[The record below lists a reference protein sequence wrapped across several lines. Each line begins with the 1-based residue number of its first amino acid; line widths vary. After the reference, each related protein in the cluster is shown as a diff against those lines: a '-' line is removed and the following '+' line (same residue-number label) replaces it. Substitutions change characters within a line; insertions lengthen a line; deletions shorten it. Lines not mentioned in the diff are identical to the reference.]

1 MKNSLEQGLNRS
13 GIATAPRL
21 APQVL
26 QVPGL
31 TPRSSGDARVIAN
44 ERVVYAK
51 ESEPVATMPPPG
63 SLKELA
69 KTTLKLLKGQKSL
82 VFVDKVAERMAFE
95 RGGVR
100 LYEALLSKF
109 DAYGTW
115 EGGPSRADL
124 EGIMRDELQHFHFL
138 AEVLGMLGA
147 DATAVTPSA
156 EVHDVMTA
164 GMRLVLTDPRTD
176 LRQCLETMM
185 AVELADNECW
195 TTLVKLAL
203 GYQETQLAERLQRCL
218 DEERVHVSRVRAWLT
233 AGLGGEAF
241 GDPRALQ
248 VAEPWVQKG
257 GVVNPRMAM
266 ARGVMAK
273 APARAPSRNG
283 RAGKSPA
290 GGTRRNARNVVP
302 KAKARRTMGG
312 RR

>member
-1 MKNSLEQGLNRS
+1 MKNTLESGLNRS
-13 GIATAPRL
+13 GMATAPRMG
-21 APQVL
+21 PQML

-31 TPRSSGDARVIAN
+31 TPRSSGDAKVIAN
-44 ERVVYAK
+44 ERVVYAQ
-51 ESEPVATMPPPG
+51 ESEPLATMPPPG

-69 KTTLKLLKGQKSL
+69 KQTLKLLKGQKAL

-100 LYEALLSKF
+100 LYEALLSKY

-115 EGGPSRADL
+115 ESGPSRADL

-156 EVHDVMTA
+156 DVHDVMA
-164 GMRLVLTDPRTD
+164 SGMRLVLTDPRTD
-176 LRQCLETMM
+176 LRQCLEAMM
-185 AVELADNECW
+185 TVELADNECW
-195 TTLVKLAL
+195 TTLVKLAHA
-203 GYQETQLAERLQRCL
+203 YQETDLAERLQRCL
-218 DEERVHVSRVRAWLT
+218 DEERVHASRIRAWLA

-248 VAEPWVQKG
+248 VSEPWVLKG
-257 GVVNPRMAM
+257 GAANPRTAM

-273 APARAPSRNG
+273 APGRAPARNG
-283 RAGKSPA
+283 NGSTAAG
-290 GGTRRNARNVVP
+290 TERRGRNVQP
-302 KAKARRTMGG
+302 RAKARRTMSG

>member
-1 MKNSLEQGLNRS
+1 MKNDLDMGMNRS
-13 GIATAPRL
+13 GLATAPRL

-31 TPRSSGDARVIAN
+31 TPRSSGNAKVIAN

-51 ESEPVATMPPPG
+51 QAEPLATMPPPG

-69 KTTLKLLKGQKSL
+69 KTTMKLLKGQKAM

-100 LYEALLSKF
+100 LYEALLSKH

-115 EGGPSRADL
+115 EGGPTRADL

-138 AEVLGMLGA
+138 AQVLGMLGA

-156 EVHDVMTA
+156 DVHDVMA
-164 GMRLVLTDPRTD
+164 SGMRLVLTDPRTD
-176 LRQCLETMM
+176 LRQCLEAMM

-203 GYQETQLAERLQRCL
+203 GYGETQLAERLQRCL
-218 DEERVHVSRVRAWLT
+218 EEERVHASRIRAWLT
-233 AGLGGEAF
+233 AGLAGEAF

-248 VAEPWVQKG
+248 LSEPWVEKG

-266 ARGVMAK
+266 ARGAMAK
-273 APARAPSRNG
+273 APARIPSRNG
-283 RAGKSPA
+283 NGNPA
-290 GGTRRNARNVVP
+290 GTQRRGRNVQP
-302 KAKARRTMGG
+302 KAKARRTMSG